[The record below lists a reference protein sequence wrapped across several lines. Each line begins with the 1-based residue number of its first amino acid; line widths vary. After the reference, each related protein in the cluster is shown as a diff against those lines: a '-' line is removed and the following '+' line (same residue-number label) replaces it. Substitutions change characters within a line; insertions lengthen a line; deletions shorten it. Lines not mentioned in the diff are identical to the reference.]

1 MDNKEN
7 NDELDLTPQTSFRIE
22 FLSKDGD
29 VISSEEETDLKPFV
43 NVSSNDEPEPVAPKP
58 RAVNPYAPPKPAKAP
73 EAKKPETPAP
83 QRTADDSFEWPE
95 VTPIKPEP
103 EKFTP
108 RPSVYAQR
116 AAEGKK
122 LTKSS
127 DSGTR
132 ERVVIPGTD
141 IELAPNEKLRERPR
155 SANKPAAAP
164 LDDEVPPV
172 DPKSE
177 KGFEVDFDYDEEYDG
192 VDEKILKRGSG
203 RRTGLVS
210 GILYF
215 IFVLCASIV
224 LASFGWLWAQDVLG
238 LGGDGSEVAVTVPAS
253 VISTVERTEKDDD
266 GNEIKKTVTVADVDA
281 VANLLYDEGL
291 IKYKWLFK
299 LFCSFSNGAE
309 KIRAGSYILKTDY
322 DYRALIY
329 GMNLKNGKRVEVDVT
344 IPEGYTVRQIV
355 QLLDE
360 KGVCAAADMW
370 NSLRNDEFKYDFVSA
385 EIPRADNALEGY
397 LFPDTYTFYMGD
409 TASRVIGKLLSNFTK
424 KWTEEYTQRAS
435 ELGFTQR
442 EIITIASLIEKE
454 AGVDAERATI
464 ASVIYNRLRDGKN
477 GTNYYLQIDA
487 SLYYAAAEAGVEMSI
502 DIDSPY
508 NTYRNQGLTPGP
520 IANPGIASIKAALNP
535 ESTKYYYYALGKD
548 HVHHFFATLDEH
560 TAFVHSDN
568 YGG

>member
-1 MDNKEN
+1 MDKKEN
-7 NDELDLTPQTSFRIE
+7 NEELELTPQTSFKIE

-43 NVSSNDEPEPVAPKP
+43 NVDSSPKP
-58 RAVNPYAPPKPAKAP
+58 EEPKPKAANPYAPPKPARAP
-73 EAKKPETPAP
+73 EEKKPEPPKP
-83 QRTADDSFEWPE
+83 QPKVEKSFQWPE
-95 VTPIKPEP
+95 VSPLKPEP

-122 LTKSS
+122 LTQRT
-127 DSGTR
+127 DSEKK

-141 IELAPNEKLRERPR
+141 IELSPNEKLRERPR
-155 SANKPAAAP
+155 TAKKTSAAP
-164 LDDEVPPV
+164 VEDEVPPV
-172 DPKSE
+172 DPKAE
-177 KGFEVDFDYDEEYDG
+177 KDFEVDFDYDEEYDG

-215 IFVLCASIV
+215 IFVLCISVV

-238 LGGDGSEVAVTVPAS
+238 LGGDGSEVAVTVPAFA
-253 VISTVERTEKDDD
+253 VSTIERTEKDED
-266 GNEIKKTVTVADVDA
+266 GKEITKSVTIADIDA
-281 VANLLYDEGL
+281 VADMLYDEGL

-344 IPEGYTVRQIV
+344 IPEGFTVRQIV
-355 QLLDE
+355 ELLDE
-360 KGVCAAADMW
+360 KGVCDASDMW
-370 NSLRNDEFKYDFVSA
+370 NSLRNDEFSYEFVSA

-409 TASRVIGKLLSNFTK
+409 TASRVIGKLLSNFSK
-424 KWTEEYTQRAS
+424 KWTDEYSERAK
-435 ELGFTQR
+435 ELGYTQR

-454 AGVDAERATI
+454 AGADAERATI
-464 ASVIYNRLRDGKN
+464 ASVIYNRLRDGGS

-520 IANPGIASIKAALNP
+520 IANPGLASIKAALNP

-548 HVHHFFATLDEH
+548 HVHHFFATLEEH

>member
-1 MDNKEN
+1 MNVD
-7 NDELDLTPQTSFRIE
+7 
-22 FLSKDGD
+22 
-29 VISSEEETDLKPFV
+29 SSLKP
-43 NVSSNDEPEPVAPKP
+43 EEKKPK
-58 RAVNPYAPPKPAKAP
+58 AANPYAPPKPARAP
-73 EAKKPETPAP
+73 EEKKPEPPKP
-83 QRTADDSFEWPE
+83 QPKVEKSFQWPE
-95 VTPIKPEP
+95 VSPLKPEP

-116 AAEGKK
+116 AAEGKQ
-122 LTKSS
+122 LTQRT
-127 DSGTR
+127 DSEKK

-141 IELAPNEKLRERPR
+141 IELSPNEKLRERPR
-155 SANKPAAAP
+155 TAKKTSAAP
-164 LDDEVPPV
+164 VEDEVPPV
-172 DPKSE
+172 DPKAE
-177 KGFEVDFDYDEEYDG
+177 KDFEVDFDYDEEYDG

-215 IFVLCASIV
+215 IFVLCISVV

-253 VISTVERTEKDDD
+253 AVSTIERTEKDEN
-266 GNEIKKTVTVADVDA
+266 GKEITKSVTIADIDA
-281 VANLLYDEGL
+281 VADMLYDEGL

-344 IPEGYTVRQIV
+344 IPEGFTVRQIV
-355 QLLDE
+355 ELLDE
-360 KGVCAAADMW
+360 KGVCDASDMW
-370 NSLRNDEFKYDFVSA
+370 NSLRNDEFSYEFVTA

-409 TASRVIGKLLSNFTK
+409 TASRVIGKLLSNFSK
-424 KWTEEYTQRAS
+424 KWTDEYSERAK
-435 ELGFTQR
+435 ELGYTQR

-454 AGVDAERATI
+454 AGADAERATI
-464 ASVIYNRLRDGKN
+464 ASVIYNRLRDGGN

-487 SLYYAAAEAGVEMSI
+487 SLYYAAAEAGVAMSI

-508 NTYRNQGLTPGP
+508 NTYRNQGLMPGP
-520 IANPGIASIKAALNP
+520 IANPGLASIKAALNP

-548 HVHHFFATLDEH
+548 HVHHFFTTLEEH